1 MCVFGEEVKAG
12 GAMILVVG
20 LSLGLSSALQWC
32 NCITHWG
39 HDMSCFLGCLSVEAE
54 IWWLGVNFKL
64 PTGVGMGGA
73 HLRRAGTKLHR
84 G

>member
-20 LSLGLSSALQWC
+20 LSLGLSSVLQWC
-32 NCITHWG
+32 YCITHWG

-54 IWWLGVNFKL
+54 IWWLGVNFKM
-64 PTGVGMGGA
+64 PAGVGMDYGWSTPQKSRDKA
-73 HLRRAGTKLHR
+73 P
-84 G
+84 